1 MKGQNTIHYQNKS
14 AINLIGCQVSD
25 MARSMKCKNSKKDFT
40 FSSYICKY
48 IVLSDSNSRLWQATM
63 KIIRTILFLSMI
75 IFLFFA
81 SESKSLNAI
90 EEPAKGIMARP
101 DEPCRTNPIASW
113 TPQEKW
119 VWEQVCV
126 GKIADL
132 GIIKA
137 VVGTLTQKE
146 TKEWS
151 EKSVLRPAFL
161 ETILLHEPYRG
172 AITRHGVRIV
182 GAWFKETLDLSNAT
196 LSHPLSLLNSRFDS
210 MVDLSRMQSL
220 SYLSLHGSKFKGK
233 LDMNSIEV
241 TGSLFMG
248 KDPECENA
256 AEFEKEVDLRS
267 AKIDG
272 QLNMI
277 GSKFKGNL
285 DMDRIEV
292 ASSVLMRGGAEF
304 KGQID
309 LIFAEIGCSLDI
321 SQSTFTSFDITGS
334 QINKE
339 FRFGSEKHPAL
350 KWKKGAKLTL
360 RDTHVG
366 TLQDLPDSWPD
377 ELQLDGFTYSHF
389 SGFPAGDNYSMA
401 TRNVEWMKQW
411 LKKQKTYSPQPYE
424 QLASVLKRAGY
435 KNKAIDILVAGRDEE
450 RKAAP
455 WLDRVGLFFL
465 KWIIGYGYHNFYA
478 FAWVCG
484 FILIG
489 FLFIWQNQR
498 KTKSIAWCFIFSLD
512 MLLPIIELEKENYQ
526 INLSGFVKYYFY
538 IHKLVGYILATFLIA
553 GITGLSK

>member
-1 MKGQNTIHYQNKS
+1 MDTSFWGLWGCDRYTVCPELIVSLKIAIQGRVPISCGTSCASKNSVFCYQCAKMKGQNTIHYQNKS

-182 GAWFKETLDLSNAT
+182 GAWFKETLDLF
-196 LSHPLSLLNSRFDS
+196 P
-210 MVDLSRMQSL
+210 
-220 SYLSLHGSKFKGK
+220 
-233 LDMNSIEV
+233 
-241 TGSLFMG
+241 
-248 KDPECENA
+248 
-256 AEFEKEVDLRS
+256 
-267 AKIDG
+267 
-272 QLNMI
+272 
-277 GSKFKGNL
+277 
-285 DMDRIEV
+285 
-292 ASSVLMRGGAEF
+292 
-304 KGQID
+304 
-309 LIFAEIGCSLDI
+309 
-321 SQSTFTSFDITGS
+321 
-334 QINKE
+334 
-339 FRFGSEKHPAL
+339 
-350 KWKKGAKLTL
+350 
-360 RDTHVG
+360 TH
-366 TLQDLPDSWPD
+366 
-377 ELQLDGFTYSHF
+377 
-389 SGFPAGDNYSMA
+389 
-401 TRNVEWMKQW
+401 
-411 LKKQKTYSPQPYE
+411 
-424 QLASVLKRAGY
+424 
-435 KNKAIDILVAGRDEE
+435 
-450 RKAAP
+450 
-455 WLDRVGLFFL
+455 
-465 KWIIGYGYHNFYA
+465 
-478 FAWVCG
+478 
-484 FILIG
+484 
-489 FLFIWQNQR
+489 
-498 KTKSIAWCFIFSLD
+498 
-512 MLLPIIELEKENYQ
+512 
-526 INLSGFVKYYFY
+526 
-538 IHKLVGYILATFLIA
+538 
-553 GITGLSK
+553 